1 MAQRAPG
8 GVQGSFLSISD
19 DTIGELMQAEQADLR
34 LSTPEESG
42 RKSMAAYGVA
52 W

>member
-19 DTIGELMQAEQADLR
+19 ETIGALMQADLR
-34 LSTPEESG
+34 FGTPEESS